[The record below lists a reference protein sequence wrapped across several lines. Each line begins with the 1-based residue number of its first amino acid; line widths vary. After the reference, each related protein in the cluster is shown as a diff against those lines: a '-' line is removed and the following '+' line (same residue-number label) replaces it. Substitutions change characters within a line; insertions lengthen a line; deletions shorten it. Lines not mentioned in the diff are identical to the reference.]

1 MNHRTRSSFLL
12 LAAAAA
18 LAVLSAL
25 SGCKPSAPS
34 GSLQVLHVGNSTEPA
49 DLDPQTVTGRPESDV
64 IRTLIEGLII
74 PDPKTL
80 DPRPGVAERWEVSA
94 DGLTY
99 TFHLR
104 ADAVWSDGRAITSR
118 DFVDSWKR
126 MLTPALAAEYA
137 YNLYV
142 VAGAEAYHK
151 GRLTDFGATGFQAPD
166 ARTVRITLD
175 HPTSY
180 FLNLLLHTSWYPV
193 PLHVVEKFG
202 GLARKGTAWTR
213 PENHVGNGPFVLKEW
228 RQNQKVIVARSPT
241 YWNRAAVKLDEVHLY
256 ATDNADTE
264 ERMFR
269 TGQLHIARQV
279 PLSKIDTYRTENPA
293 ALRVEPFLAT
303 AYVRVNTKRPHLAD
317 PRVRRALALA
327 IDRESLCR
335 NVLRGTKFPAR
346 SLTPPGTAGFTPPVG
361 FADDLAEAKKLLAEA
376 GFPEGRGLPPIEALY
391 PTSDNGRII
400 MEAIQQMWRKGLGID
415 ARLLNQEWKV
425 YIDSLNTLS
434 FDVSWSAWVGD
445 YADPMTFLDLMT
457 TDSGNNRTGWS
468 NKAFDALVVEARQ
481 SLAVPARHALYG
493 RLEEMLARESPVLPL
508 YVYSSVSLVHPRVQG
523 VYPTSLDVHPFNEV
537 WLAPESP

>member
-1 MNHRTRSSFLL
+1 MNHRIRISTL
-12 LAAAAA
+12 LAMSLVALAA
-18 LAVLSAL
+18 LG
-25 SGCKPSAPS
+25 GCKPSTPA
-34 GSLQVLHVGNSTEPA
+34 GSLQVIHVGNSTEPA
-49 DLDPQTVTGRPESDV
+49 DLDPQTVTGRPESDI
-64 IRTLIEGLII
+64 IRTLIEGLVI
-74 PDPKTL
+74 PDPQTL
-80 DPRPGVAERWEVSA
+80 EPRPGVAERWEVSS

-104 ADAVWSDGRAITSR
+104 ADALWSDRRPITSK

-126 MLTPALAAEYA
+126 MLTPALGAEYA

-142 VAGAEAYHK
+142 VAGAEDYHK
-151 GRLTDFGATGFQAPD
+151 GKVTDFAATGFQAPD

-213 PENHVGNGPFVLKEW
+213 AENYVGNGPFVLKEW

-241 YWNRAAVKLDEVHLY
+241 YWARDRVKLDEVHLY

-269 TGQLHIARQV
+269 TGQLDIARQV
-279 PLSKIDTYRTENPA
+279 PLSKIDTYRAENPGV
-293 ALRVEPFLAT
+293 LKVEPFLAT

-327 IDRESLCR
+327 IDREALCK
-335 NVLRGTKFPAR
+335 NVLRATKFPAR
-346 SLTPPGTAGFTPPVG
+346 SLTPPGIAGFNPPEG
-361 FADDLAEAKKLLAEA
+361 FADDLAAAKALLAEA
-376 GFPEGRGLPPIEALY
+376 GYPEGRGLPPVEALY

-425 YIDSLNTLS
+425 YLDTLNTLN
-434 FDVSWSAWVGD
+434 FDVCWSAWVGD

-457 TDSGNNRTGWS
+457 TNSGNNRTGWS
-468 NKAFDALVVEARQ
+468 NADFDARVEQARRTAG
-481 SLAVPARHALYG
+481 LAPRQDIY
-493 RLEEMLARESPVLPL
+493 RQLEEILARESPVLPL
-508 YVYSSVSLVHPRVQG
+508 YVYSSVTLVSPKVVGR
-523 VYPTSLDVHPFNEV
+523 YPTSLDIHPFNEMS
-537 WLAPESP
+537 LAPAGPKP

>member
-1 MNHRTRSSFLL
+1 MNHRIHLLTL
-12 LAAAAA
+12 LAASLAA
-18 LAVLSAL
+18 LAAL
-25 SGCKPSAPS
+25 GGCKPSKPA
-34 GSLQVLHVGNSTEPA
+34 GSLQVIHVGNSTEPA
-49 DLDPQTVTGRPESDV
+49 DLDPQTVTGRPESDI
-64 IRTLIEGLII
+64 IRTLIEGLVI

-80 DPRPGVAERWEVSA
+80 EPQPGMAERWEVSA

-104 ADAVWSDGRAITSR
+104 ANAVWSDGRPITSA
-118 DFVDSWKR
+118 DFVGSWKR
-126 MLTPALAAEYA
+126 MLTPALGAEYA

-142 VAGAEAYHK
+142 VAGAEDYHK
-151 GRLTDFGATGFQAPD
+151 GKVTDFAATGFQAPD
-166 ARTVRITLD
+166 ARTVRITLA

-202 GLARKGTAWTR
+202 GLARKGTPWTR
-213 PENHVGNGPFVLKEW
+213 PENYVGNGPFVLKEW

-241 YWNRAAVKLDEVHLY
+241 YWARDRVKLDEVHLY

-269 TGQLHIARQV
+269 TGQLDIARQV
-279 PLSKIDTYRTENPA
+279 PLSKIDTYRAENPDV
-293 ALRVEPFLAT
+293 LKVEPFLAT
-303 AYVRVNTKRPHLAD
+303 AYVRVNTKRAHLAD

-327 IDRESLCR
+327 IDREALCK
-335 NVLRGTKFPAR
+335 NVLRATKFPAR
-346 SLTPPGTAGFTPPVG
+346 SLTPPGTAGFNPPVG
-361 FADDLAEAKKLLAEA
+361 FADDLAAAKALLAEA
-376 GFPEGRGLPPIEALY
+376 GYPEGRGLPPVEALY

-425 YIDSLNTLS
+425 YLDTLNTLN
-434 FDVSWSAWVGD
+434 FDVCWSAWVGD

-457 TDSGNNRTGWS
+457 TNSGNNRTGWS
-468 NKAFDALVVEARQ
+468 NADFDARVEQARRTAG
-481 SLAVPARHALYG
+481 LAPRQEIY
-493 RLEEMLARESPVLPL
+493 RQLEEILARESPVLPL
-508 YVYSSVSLVHPRVQG
+508 YVYSSVTLVSPKVVGR
-523 VYPTSLDVHPFNEV
+523 YPTSLDVHPFNEMS
-537 WLAPESP
+537 LAPAATKP